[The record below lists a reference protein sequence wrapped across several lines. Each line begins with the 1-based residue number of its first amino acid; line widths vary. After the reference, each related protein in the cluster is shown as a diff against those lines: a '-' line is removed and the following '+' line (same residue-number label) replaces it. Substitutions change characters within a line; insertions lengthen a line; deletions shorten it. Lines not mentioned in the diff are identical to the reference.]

1 MDIITGKL
9 GQMIYC
15 IIIIGG
21 HGIFTMPLYQV
32 EIFNKLINF
41 LHKRINCLK
50 TLLTSVKTILSGN
63 LLKKGENLNILD
75 TNQFRDITKECNI

>member
-21 HGIFTMPLYQV
+21 YFWNIYNA
-32 EIFNKLINF
+32 IISSRNFNKLINF

-50 TLLTSVKTILSGN
+50 TLLTSVKTILSGIY
-63 LLKKGENLNILD
+63 LKKVK
-75 TNQFRDITKECNI
+75 T